1 MLPAANNYGYVDHN
15 STELVPSGKQYF
27 EKLLQLINEARH
39 TVHLQC
45 YIFSDDATG
54 QMVADALMEAARK
67 KVKVWLMAD
76 GYASQ
81 KLNTAFINNLES
93 AGVQFRFFNPLFKSA
108 WFYFGR
114 RLHHKIAVA
123 DGSVALVGGINISDN
138 YNDTAAKKAWLD
150 FALLVKGPVVK
161 DICVVCS
168 KTWNDFNPMGKSLNC
183 DSYVQNN
190 TPGSSLVKLCRNDWV
205 RRKNDI
211 SKAYIE
217 MLLHATA
224 QVTIL
229 SSYFLPGKNIR
240 RQMLQAAKRGVRVKV
255 IAAGRSDV
263 LVSKHAER
271 WLYDWLLRNNIEL
284 YEYKSNIL
292 HGKLAV
298 CDDQL
303 LTLGSYNINNISA
316 YATIECNLNV
326 KDAPFI
332 QTVHTQLEQIIAN
345 DCEKITSEQLVKSR
359 NVFIRFTRWI
369 SYQFVR
375 LLIYL
380 FTFYF
385 KHKP

>member
-1 MLPAANNYGYVDHN
+1 
-15 STELVPSGKQYF
+15 
-27 EKLLQLINEARH
+27 
-39 TVHLQC
+39 
-45 YIFSDDATG
+45 
-54 QMVADALMEAARK
+54 
-67 KVKVWLMAD
+67 
-76 GYASQ
+76 
-81 KLNTAFINNLES
+81 
-93 AGVQFRFFNPLFKSA
+93 
-108 WFYFGR
+108 
-114 RLHHKIAVA
+114 
-123 DGSVALVGGINISDN
+123 
-138 YNDTAAKKAWLD
+138 
-150 FALLVKGPVVK
+150 
-161 DICVVCS
+161 
-168 KTWNDFNPMGKSLNC
+168 
-183 DSYVQNN
+183 
-190 TPGSSLVKLCRNDWV
+190 
-205 RRKNDI
+205 
-211 SKAYIE
+211 
-217 MLLHATA
+217 
-224 QVTIL
+224 
-229 SSYFLPGKNIR
+229 
-240 RQMLQAAKRGVRVKV
+240 MLQAAKRGVRVKV

-332 QTVHTQLEQIIAN
+332 QTVHTLLEQIIAN